1 MATLVTGG
9 TGFVGSNVVKV
20 LAQRGHDV
28 VSLDIAPPDAMVHK
42 YLDPWKDTVSW
53 VQADILN
60 RDTLKEA
67 AASHDIQKIVHAAVY
82 TGTRADI
89 EKMDSHRVVDINT
102 RGTLNLLDLARQL
115 SVKRFLYVSSGGV
128 YAGERLANEP
138 LREDMA
144 LFPINLYDITKYAC
158 EMLTKR
164 YGDLH
169 GFGTVSVRLSA
180 PYGPM
185 ERVTGHRAVM
195 SQVYDWTGR
204 ALRGET
210 DRFLKGHAGPGFH
223 LCDGYCHGHLHR
235 CWTLPTLKHNIYNIG
250 RGRKVSLSEVIA
262 AMKRA
267 YPTVKFADSEAAAD
281 ETSAPKSGRG
291 PMDIS
296 RLRELGYEP
305 EHDIEAG
312 LREYFAWRKEFSYTD

>member
-128 YAGERLANEP
+128 YAGERLPNEP
-138 LREDMA
+138 LREDMS

-204 ALRGET
+204 ALRGEVIDSSRVT
-210 DRFLKGHAGPGFH
+210 PDRDFTYVMDTATAICTVLDA
-223 LCDGYCHGHLHR
+223 
-235 CWTLPTLKHNIYNIG
+235 PTLKHNIYNIG

-267 YPTVKFADSEAAAD
+267 YPKVKFADSEAAAD

-312 LREYFAWRKEFSYTD
+312 LRKYFAWRKEFSYTD